1 MKIIIR
7 NFSNFLNNDKNMCK
21 YCKNKITTLD
31 GNKQYNDRCKKFIIS
46 NTSLT
51 NISYELAYNARKN
64 EDKCGN
70 LGKYFEDKYFSK
82 K

>member
-7 NFSNFLNNDKNMCK
+7 NFSNFLNIDKNMCK

-31 GNKQYNDRCKKFIIS
+31 GNKLYNDRCKKFIIS
-46 NTSLT
+46 KTRLI

-70 LGKYFEDKYFSK
+70 YGKYFEDKYFSK